1 MQYTVHIAY
10 HLHLDFL
17 FIFPSIKFINHI
29 PCFLFGSALRYGSAC
44 ANCIS
49 IFIPIYN
56 PKRTTAGV
64 TVLRPSGLHRFLSL
78 VRHRK
83 IRPVPPEYQFSG
95 IIRPL
100 QELPGRPAACPWPV
114 PLWYG
119 YNQEGILLPGW

>member
-17 FIFPSIKFINHI
+17 FIFPSIKFINLI
-29 PCFLFGSALRYGSAC
+29 PCFLFGSALRDGSAC
-44 ANCIS
+44 ACGLS
-49 IFIPIYN
+49 VFIPIYD
-56 PKRTTAGV
+56 PKISAAGV

-119 YNQEGILLPGW
+119 YNQEGILLPGL